1 MAKTTPEIEYLAAM
15 NFQNSSNEPANFMD
29 YLKQLNDKTFVYPMI
44 VMILFLIILVI
55 VILQR
60 KLSYGVKLTVGAI
73 YGTAL
78 AYTGYTFWPNI

>member
-1 MAKTTPEIEYLAAM
+1 MAKTTPESEYLAAM
-15 NFQNSSNEPANFMD
+15 NFQNIPNEQTNFMD

-55 VILQR
+55 VVLQR
-60 KLSYGVKLTVGAI
+60 KISYGVKLTVGAI
-73 YGTAL
+73 YGSAL